1 MRPAFAS
8 SDPADHLRTERFE
21 THTVLVVSGIPDQL
35 EATSIL
41 LQKSGYLV
49 LTAGDG
55 IEGFERAQ
63 DEHPALVISDGS
75 LPGMN
80 GIELCRRLRADPYL
94 HQTPVLLVGAFHK
107 GDESVVEGLKAG
119 ADDYMEAPYNP
130 MRLITRVAQLIE
142 RKQSEEEIRAAEDK
156 YRVVAETATDVIVT
170 IDENGKILFINKSL
184 KRVFG
189 YEIGEVLGKD
199 VTLLLGERMRS
210 ALKAALSKYLETG
223 EKNLNWEA
231 VELAGLHQSGR
242 EIPLE
247 LSLAEFV
254 KNGKCYFTGIA
265 RDISERKRAEQALR
279 KSEERYRDLVENARD
294 IIYTHDLDGNYT
306 SINKAGE
313 QLTGYSREETLKMSL
328 TQTVAPE
335 DLEKAGRMISRKLSG
350 ELETVYEL
358 EIIAKDGDR
367 LALEVNTRLIHQNG
381 VPVGV
386 QGIARD
392 ITERKQLEAQ
402 LRQSQKLEAVGQ
414 LAGGVAHDFNN
425 LLTVILGYN
434 EMMLSRMDA
443 DNPLQRAVCE
453 IKKAGESASSL
464 TRQLLAFSRKQV
476 LQPKVIDLNVVV
488 SDMGKMLVRLI
499 GEDIE
504 LVTDLKPSM
513 ARVKA
518 DPGQIEQ
525 VLMNLAV
532 NARDA
537 MPRGGTLIIAT
548 DNVSMDDELVR
559 KYVSIQPG
567 PHVMLSVR
575 DTGLGM
581 DTETQARIF
590 EPFFTTKG
598 AGKGTGLG
606 LATVYGI
613 VKQSGGNIWL
623 YSEIGKGT
631 TFKIFLPR
639 VDEFASDLETV
650 EDTQPIPRGSESLLL
665 VEDEEQVRRII
676 CEVLE
681 QQGYSVL
688 TAANGEEALKMAED
702 ARTDVQL
709 LLTDVVMP
717 QMSGPELAEQLSVL
731 RPQLKVLYISGYTDD
746 AIVRHGLLDEK
757 LHFLQKPFDA
767 ASLARKVREVFDSHF

>member
-1 MRPAFAS
+1 LRPAFAS
-8 SDPADHLRTERFE
+8 SDPGDPLRTERFE
-21 THTVLVVSGIPDQL
+21 THTVLVVSCIPDQL

-49 LTAGDG
+49 LTAGNG
-55 IEGFERAQ
+55 IEAFERAQ
-63 DEHPALVISDGS
+63 DEHPALVISDVS
-75 LPGMN
+75 LPEMN

-94 HQTPVLLVGAFHK
+94 HQTPVLLVSPFHN

-119 ADDYMEAPYNP
+119 ADDYIEAPYT
-130 MRLITRVAQLIE
+130 MRLITKVAQLIE

-189 YEIGEVLGKD
+189 YEIAEVLGKD

-231 VELAGLHQSGR
+231 VELAGLHKSGR

-313 QLTGYSREETLKMSL
+313 QLTGYSREETLEMNL
-328 TQTVAPE
+328 AQTVAPE
-335 DLEKAGRMISRKLSG
+335 DLEKASRMISRKLSG
-350 ELETVYEL
+350 EPETVYEL
-358 EIIAKDGDR
+358 EIIAKDGNR
-367 LALEVNTRLIHQNG
+367 VALEVNTRLIHQNG

-537 MPRGGTLIIAT
+537 MPRGGALIIAT

-567 PHVMLSVR
+567 PHVMLSVS

-623 YSEIGKGT
+623 YSELGKGT

-650 EDTQPIPRGSESLLL
+650 EDTQPIPRGSESVLL

-681 QQGYSVL
+681 QQGYNVL
-688 TAANGEEALKMAED
+688 TAANGEEALKIAED